1 MTANLRREKRQSIE
15 VDGML
20 YDLHDKAL
28 VKIAVRNV
36 SPGGAQIEMAKEVE
50 LPASFLLALTR
61 DGSVRRKCR
70 KIRQF
75 ATVAGVAFTPAPDG
89 ASEQQRTI
97 RPAEA

>member
-36 SPGGAQIEMAKEVE
+36 SPGGAQIEMAKEVK

-75 ATVAGVAFTPAPDG
+75 ATVAGVAFHAR
-89 ASEQQRTI
+89 S
-97 RPAEA
+97 